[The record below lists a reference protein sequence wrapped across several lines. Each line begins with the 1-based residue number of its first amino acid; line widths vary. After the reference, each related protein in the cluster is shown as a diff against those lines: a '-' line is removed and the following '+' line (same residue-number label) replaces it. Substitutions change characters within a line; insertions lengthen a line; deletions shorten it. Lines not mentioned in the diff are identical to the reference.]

1 MVCCLIA
8 IIVTAII
15 GIKGYRLAPT
25 YSSLSFFAAI
35 FLIVACTYNI
45 LPLLIF
51 NKTRPIM
58 WRGRKYIYK
67 KEQEGFSI

>member
-1 MVCCLIA
+1 
-8 IIVTAII
+8 
-15 GIKGYRLAPT
+15 
-25 YSSLSFFAAI
+25 
-35 FLIVACTYNI
+35 